1 MNILKKLLLC
11 FLAAVMIFGLF
22 ACSEQPADP
31 TDPTPN
37 QPSATDPADDPT
49 DPTDDGKV
57 TYTVTVVDEAG
68 KPIPGAVVQLCKDTC
83 LPVVADQNGVAT
95 WHLAEDAYKVSFVML
110 PTGYA
115 IAGDATEFYF
125 EEGSREMT
133 ITLKA
138 Q

>member
-11 FLAAVMIFGLF
+11 LLAAVMAFGLF
-22 ACSEQPADP
+22 ACSEQGVDP
-31 TDPTPN
+31 TDPDPTR
-37 QPSATDPADDPT
+37 PSATDPAVDPT

-57 TYTVTVVDEAG
+57 TYTVKVVDEAG
-68 KPIPGAVVQLCKDTC
+68 NPIPGAVVQLCKDAC
-83 LPVVADQNGVAT
+83 LPAMADQNGVAT
-95 WHLAEDAYKVSFVML
+95 WHLAEDTYKVSFVML

-138 Q
+138 A